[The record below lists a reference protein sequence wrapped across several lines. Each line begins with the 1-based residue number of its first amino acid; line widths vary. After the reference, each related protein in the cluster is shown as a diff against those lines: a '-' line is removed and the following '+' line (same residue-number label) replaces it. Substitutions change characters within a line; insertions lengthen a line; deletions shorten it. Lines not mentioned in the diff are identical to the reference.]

1 MIRNPVRLDSKL
13 PLNASVILGKQGE
26 KLTEQV
32 SDCKGLPIQQ

>member
-1 MIRNPVRLDSKL
+1 MIKNPMRMDSKL

-32 SDCKGLPIQQ
+32 SDRKGLPIQQ